1 MLFCTFVL
9 PLLLSIP
16 LDTRVLVNS
25 LFCFTL
31 FIICHSSVKC
41 PTFFTSVLFR
51 SFVSDPDT
59 WEGSGSPHN
68 RNRQRIS
75 LWKERII
82 PKKEQNSAPETE
94 NHSSVGGY
102 FRKMR
107 PLGLGYDT
115 DSTFREASLP
125 SSTSQV
131 SQVSLYSSSSYQLCA
146 KQLQSCPPFA
156 SPPNLLPFPSSR
168 LTFAGTKHSQPQ
180 RSVSPRHSWS
190 TGLAVSTPCNAC
202 RSSLF
207 LEGDSCSQDSFL
219 GKCVLLHVEI
229 ILDKFRPKWA
239 ACIKRVSTPNSG
251 AKIHLPGDDVKG
263 GL

>member
-1 MLFCTFVL
+1 MTWTAPSGRPPSPAARPRYLRSLCTAAVAI
-9 PLLLSIP
+9 SC
-16 LDTRVLVNS
+16 VQ
-25 LFCFTL
+25 
-31 FIICHSSVKC
+31 SSC
-41 PTFFTSVLFR
+41 R
-51 SFVSDPDT
+51 
-59 WEGSGSPHN
+59 
-68 RNRQRIS
+68 
-75 LWKERII
+75 
-82 PKKEQNSAPETE
+82 A
-94 NHSSVGGY
+94 
-102 FRKMR
+102 
-107 PLGLGYDT
+107 
-115 DSTFREASLP
+115 A
-125 SSTSQV
+125 
-131 SQVSLYSSSSYQLCA
+131 
-146 KQLQSCPPFA
+146 PPFA

-251 AKIHLPGDDVKG
+251 AKIHLPGDAVKG